1 MWGGNM
7 MGWSGGVGNF
17 GFMPILFCGV
27 LISAAV
33 VPVRPLLRGRRIPAS
48 RVEDRVLSFLGQRFA
63 REEIGHD

>member
-27 LISAAV
+27 LISAV
-33 VPVRPLLRGRRIPAS
+33 VVLVPAS
-48 RVEDRVLSFLGQRFA
+48 SWAQNTCFKS
-63 REEIGHD
+63 